1 MGTQTVLTQLSFRQ
15 MTGEIL
21 AVNPDIPPNLA
32 QRFINNCYRRIIDRR
47 DWKATFTEGVISSPG
62 ITSPGGTVSVT
73 NGSNTVT
80 GTGTNW
86 TSVLV
91 NQQFRISGNFPVRTI
106 TAVNST
112 TSLTLDLPWADQ
124 SIAATSYYIIQIY
137 FDLGTGVKRLRTMV
151 NQFTNWSM
159 WVGTGYREM
168 IDASDVWRVNIG
180 FPSIAVPWPNASD
193 GHFRVELWPGPVMVQ
208 SFPYFYYEQ
217 PSDMVADASFPVP
230 WVRSDVVVYG
240 AKSEAYLYGGPTS
253 AYYSPT
259 QAKFYSDLFRGEV
272 MNMELRDNA
281 VDLTDYSWNF
291 TMAPIPFVMG
301 MVPGLTDR

>member
-1 MGTQTVLTQLSFRQ
+1 MATQTILTQLNFRQ

-62 ITSPGGTVSVT
+62 ISSPGGTVSVS
-73 NGSNTVT
+73 NGSNVVT
-80 GTGTNW
+80 GTGTSW
-86 TSVLV
+86 TDVLV

-124 SIAATSYYIIQIY
+124 SMAATSYYIIQIY
-137 FDLGTGVKRLRTMV
+137 FDLGTGIKRLRAMV
-151 NQFTNWSM
+151 NQFTNWPL
-159 WVGTGYREM
+159 WTGTGYREM
-168 IDASDVWRVNIG
+168 IDNYPDVWRVNIG
-180 FPSIAVPWPNASD
+180 FPWVADVWPNAND

-217 PSDMVADASFPVP
+217 PSDMVADTDFPVP

-240 AKSEAYLYGGPTS
+240 AKTEAYLYGGPTS
-253 AYYSPT
+253 TYYSPT
-259 QAKFYSDLFRGEV
+259 QSKFYSDMFRGEV
-272 MNMELRDNA
+272 TNMELNDNKA
-281 VDLTDYSWNF
+281 ALTDYSWDFSRNPL
-291 TMAPIPFVMG
+291 TPRIMG
-301 MVPGLTDR
+301 FIDR